1 MIVDLDLRDR
11 TILVVGGGRQA
22 QKRLRHLLGEECN
35 IILVSA
41 DVTPQIGR
49 WGESKKITIKKQ
61 QVTDTKFIS
70 DIRPD
75 IIITTTDSTETNQ
88 MIIRYAKRN
97 GITAYSS
104 DNPEESDFANPAIID
119 FEGAV
124 QVAIFTGG
132 QSPAM
137 SKRIRA
143 RLEEALLLGGMIKKE
158 DVAQIRLQKT
168 MRAMARDAIPD
179 QARRRECLKEIMD
192 DDAIGQ
198 LIKDGQTKRAEERA
212 AAMMLGSGGGLK

>member
-1 MIVDLDLRDR
+1 MIVDLDLRGR
-11 TILVVGGGRQA
+11 TVLVVGGGRQA
-22 QKRLRHLLGEECN
+22 QKRLGHLLGEECN

-41 DVTPQIGR
+41 DVTSQIGR
-49 WGESKKITIKKQ
+49 WGESKEITIKKQ
-61 QVTDTKFIS
+61 QITDTGFIS

-75 IIITTTDSTETNQ
+75 VIITTTDSTETNQ

-137 SKRIRA
+137 SKRIRE
-143 RLEEALLLGGMIKKE
+143 RLEGALGGIIKKE

-168 MRAMARDAIPD
+168 MRAMAKDAIPD
-179 QARRRECLKEIMD
+179 QARRRERLKEIMD

-198 LIKDGQTKRAEERA
+198 LIKDGRIKRAEERA
-212 AAMMLGSGGGLK
+212 AAMLGGGGGLK